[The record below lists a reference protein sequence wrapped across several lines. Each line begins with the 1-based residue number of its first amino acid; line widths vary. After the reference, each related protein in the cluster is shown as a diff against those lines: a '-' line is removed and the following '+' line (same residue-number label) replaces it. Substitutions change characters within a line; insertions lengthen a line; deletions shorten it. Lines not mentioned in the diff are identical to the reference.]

1 MCINENIYKF
11 FNVEPLKLSNCQYY
25 NEFNKG
31 IYYGEDVCEYTEENH
46 KCEDCSKSELTEE
59 WHPEITMDIY
69 AYMLWLCP
77 VSHSQSFEIPA
88 YTDLPTEI
96 FNHVTKY
103 LDKDCPKYYKIQKLL
118 KEHIIEMAKW

>member
-1 MCINENIYKF
+1 
-11 FNVEPLKLSNCQYY
+11 
-25 NEFNKG
+25 
-31 IYYGEDVCEYTEENH
+31 
-46 KCEDCSKSELTEE
+46 
-59 WHPEITMDIY
+59 MDIY

-88 YTDLPTEI
+88 YTDLPMEI